1 MAQGEHYVGVDVGT
15 GSARACIIDAN
26 GEIKATVSKD
36 IQTWEPRSGYYE
48 QSTTDIWACISFCVK
63 AALVQGAVDPTSVR
77 GIGFCA
83 TCSLAVLSSKT
94 DAPISVS
101 GPKFDKPEQNV
112 ILWLDHRPVAEAEV
126 INATDD
132 PVLKYVGGQMSVE
145 MEIPKILWLKRNMP
159 RELWG
164 DCKDGATAFF
174 DSIGLGEFKTDGYAK
189 LGGINGHNGTFLSAG
204 SKIGTLSPHAA
215 TDLGLPI
222 GTAVGSGVIDAY
234 AGWIGTVGAKHNLL
248 PPSGQGVFE
257 AVGRLALVA
266 GTSTCHLTLSPDPHF
281 VQGVWG
287 PYRDVLSPG
296 LWMTEGGQSATG
308 KLLTYV
314 LETHPAYP
322 EVLIL
327 LKTDATHGNIYNF
340 LNSHLVTLAES
351 TNSPDASIPHMCRH
365 FHYYG
370 DLFGNRSPLADP
382 SMTGSIIGLT
392 ADGRSIDS
400 LALHYYGVLEFLA
413 LQTRHIIDALS
424 ASGIPTTSL
433 YMSGSQCQ
441 NALLMRLMADVC
453 AMPVWV
459 PLYVNAAVVHGAAML
474 GAKAATETG
483 EGGQSE
489 DLWGIMER
497 MSKPGSVVLP
507 GGNAREK
514 GLFDVKYEIFLEQA
528 EGQRRVRKKVE
539 DAVKGW

>member
-1 MAQGEHYVGVDVGT
+1 MNELPFPAHLPTY
-15 GSARACIIDAN
+15 
-26 GEIKATVSKD
+26 
-36 IQTWEPRSGYYE
+36 
-48 QSTTDIWACISFCVK
+48 STITD
-63 AALVQGAVDPTSVR
+63 
-77 GIGFCA
+77 
-83 TCSLAVLSSKT
+83 
-94 DAPISVS
+94 PISERHI
-101 GPKFDKPEQNV
+101 PQRRIQNWHT
-112 ILWLDHRPVAEAEV
+112 L
-126 INATDD
+126 
-132 PVLKYVGGQMSVE
+132 
-145 MEIPKILWLKRNMP
+145 P
-159 RELWG
+159 R
-164 DCKDGATAFF
+164 
-174 DSIGLGEFKTDGYAK
+174 
-189 LGGINGHNGTFLSAG
+189 
-204 SKIGTLSPHAA
+204 AA

-287 PYRDVLSPG
+287 PYRDVLPPG

-308 KLLTYV
+308 KLLAHV

-322 EVLIL
+322 EVLTL
-327 LKTDATHGNIYNF
+327 LKTDATHGNIYDF
-340 LNSHLVTLAES
+340 PNSHLVTLAQS
-351 TNSPDASIPHMCRH
+351 TNSPDASISHLCRH

-392 ADGRSIDS
+392 AEGRSIDS

-497 MSKPGSVVLP
+497 MSKTGSVVLP
-507 GGNAREK
+507 GGNARKK